1 MIDSVSDMA
10 GADADLKKKRR
21 KKSTAGDAIAS
32 DRLPPNDGPAE
43 AGVLGCCL
51 AAPADAIGQCMES
64 FKGRPEVFYDL
75 RFQTVFNVLV
85 EMYEAHEGIDV
96 ITVQTRL
103 QQRGVLEEIGG
114 IGFLMQLQSDV
125 VSGQMLP
132 EYIRIVKEKFLCR
145 RMIAIC
151 TEAVGRIFEHEGD
164 PESLLL
170 SIEGEMSKLTETETP
185 ATEEHIK
192 VVMGRVLKDM
202 EEWHY
207 ARGSQQLR
215 GLPTGPPGVYLDKIL
230 MGIRDGHYVTLAGRP
245 GDGKS
250 SLAMN
255 IVEFLAKDYVWF
267 EKTGKKV
274 LREETGEDDVVSQV
288 EVDETRPRTGIPVG
302 VFTIEM
308 DNESLGYR
316 LMFGRAGVDEA
327 QFNQGFAKKGD
338 VQKLVTSAAQLC
350 STNIYLDDTPGQ
362 TIGQI
367 AAKARR
373 MARQYGIKLFVL
385 DYLQLCESENPRDDE
400 RTMLK
405 KISKKIM
412 SLKKQLKVPWLV
424 LAQMNRNIETSE
436 RDRQPLLS
444 DLAGSGSIEQD
455 SDKVLI
461 LKKTPRKESEKEV
474 PGGMSDAEILDQVC
488 GDWEWSRRPRRV
500 DVWVVKNRRGPT
512 GKAEMLFQNNLCRF
526 MDWHQWKVQ
535 NGVEQRKKGESK
547 HFGTKADDLPTNE
560 ELNIKPA

>member
-1 MIDSVSDMA
+1 MIDSISDRA
-10 GADADLKKKRR
+10 GADADLKKERR
-21 KKSTAGDAIAS
+21 GKAS
-32 DRLPPNDGPAE
+32 QQQRPTEDRLPPYSEQAE
-43 AGVLGCCL
+43 MGVLGCVLLSPNECL
-51 AAPADAIGQCMES
+51 GECIEKMRGKA
-64 FKGRPEVFYDL
+64 EVFYDL
-75 RFQTVFNVLV
+75 RHQTIFNVLV
-85 EMYEAHEGIDV
+85 EMYEAHTGIDL
-96 ITVQTRL
+96 ITLQERL
-103 QQRGVLEEIGG
+103 KQRNTLEEIGG
-114 IGFLMQLQSDV
+114 IAYLAQLQDSV
-125 VSGQMLP
+125 PSAANLSYYL
-132 EYIRIVKEKFLCR
+132 EIVTEKFRIRKL
-145 RMIAIC
+145 IAIC
-151 TEAVGRIFEHEGD
+151 TDIVGRVYDYEGD
-164 PESLLL
+164 VETLLISVESE
-170 SIEGEMSKLTETETP
+170 ISKLTEAELP
-185 ATEEHIK
+185 QTEEHIK

-255 IVEFLAKDYVWF
+255 VVEFLAKDYVWF
-267 EKTGKKV
+267 EKTGRKV
-274 LREETGEDDVVSQV
+274 LREEKSEDGEVQQI
-288 EVDETRPRTGIPVG
+288 EVDETRPVTGIPVG

-327 QFNQGFAKKGD
+327 EFNQGFAKKGD
-338 VQKLVTSAAQLC
+338 MKKLIVSAGQLAG
-350 STNIYLDDTPGQ
+350 TNIYLDDTPGQ

-461 LKKTPRKESEKEV
+461 LKKTPRKEVEKE
-474 PGGMSDAEILDQVC
+474 PEGGGISDAEKIDQIC

-512 GKAEMLFQNNLCRF
+512 GKAEMIFQNNLCRF
-526 MDWHQWKVQ
+526 VDAHQFFTQ
-535 NGVEQRKKGESK
+535 HGVEQRKEGESK
-547 HFGTKADDLPTNE
+547 HFGVKPDDLPSNE
-560 ELNIKPA
+560 ELNIK